1 MEREILNHIERLEP
15 LLALAP
21 NTEMKLLTHE
31 EILNAVKEMLEKSI
45 EAQRPKQIQWAQQDT
60 ISALFDVTDAGRLSA

>member
-21 NTEMKLLTHE
+21 NTEMKLLTYE

-45 EAQRPKQIQWAQQDT
+45 EVQRPKQIQWGQQDT
-60 ISALFDVTDAGRLSA
+60 ISALFDVTDAGRLAS

>member
-21 NTEMKLLTHE
+21 NTEMKLLTYE

-45 EAQRPKQIQWAQQDT
+45 EAQRPKQIQWGQQDT